1 MGVISAKRNQAAID
15 CLVHHGLRERESET
29 FLDESFG
36 KFESGMI
43 RSPEKTLGDV
53 STFFR
58 RREHSFLLA
67 QVQTILEASEISENS
82 QAFFDLCCDY
92 LYRK

>member
-1 MGVISAKRNQAAID
+1 
-15 CLVHHGLRERESET
+15 
-29 FLDESFG
+29 
-36 KFESGMI
+36 MI